1 MGAYNLSNSVLVFL
15 MIVLL
20 TTMYVYEFS
29 NTIDPDEIAG
39 VRFNEEDAGNPGRQ
53 NKRAFYKL
61 RIYKILT
68 DAVRVRVKSAT
79 DAVIDKHVGRW
90 LAVAGD
96 REGDRK
102 KRNVLSENYVH

>member
-39 VRFNEEDAGNPGRQ
+39 VRFNEEDAGNPGRSKQ
-53 NKRAFYKL
+53 K
-61 RIYKILT
+61 
-68 DAVRVRVKSAT
+68 
-79 DAVIDKHVGRW
+79 
-90 LAVAGD
+90 
-96 REGDRK
+96 
-102 KRNVLSENYVH
+102 VLH